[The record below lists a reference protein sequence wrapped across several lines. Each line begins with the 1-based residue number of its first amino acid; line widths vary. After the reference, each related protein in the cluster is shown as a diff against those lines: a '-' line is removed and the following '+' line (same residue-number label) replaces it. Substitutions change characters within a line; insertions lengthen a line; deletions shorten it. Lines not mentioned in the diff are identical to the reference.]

1 MSYKRFDFTVADK
14 VAHIKFNR
22 PDKRN
27 SMTLDFWHDMRAVFA
42 EIDSRDDVRVAVISS
57 TGPHFTS
64 GMDLSVFGSLT
75 PPNAEEGR
83 KRENLRRQILWFQ
96 ECFSVIDKV
105 RVPVLAAIQGGCIGG
120 GVDLATACDMRYCA
134 ADAFFTIKEID
145 IGMVADVG
153 TLQRLPLQMPAG
165 LVRELAYTGRRMPA
179 DEAKAC
185 GFVNQVFATHEQL
198 VDGVLAIART
208 IAAKTP
214 LAIAGSKEMLNYAR
228 DHSIEEGLNYIAT
241 WNAAM
246 LQTADMPEA
255 FAAGAQKRE
264 AKFDDVVAQLPIAKA
279 RSAKP

>member
-1 MSYKRFDFTVADK
+1 MAYESFDFSVMDK
-14 VAHIKFNR
+14 IAHIRFNR

-27 SMTLDFWHDMRAVFA
+27 SMTLAFWQEMRAVFA

-75 PPNAEEGR
+75 PPNVEEGR

-96 ECFSVIDKV
+96 ECFSVIDQA

-120 GVDLATACDMRYCA
+120 GVDLVTACDMRYCS

-153 TLQRLPLQMPAG
+153 TLQRLPLQMPSG
-165 LVRELAYTGRRMPA
+165 LVRELAYTGRRLTA
-179 DEAKAC
+179 EEAKAC
-185 GFVNQVFATHEQL
+185 GFVNQVFATREKL
-198 VDGVLAIART
+198 VEGVLDIART

-228 DHSIEEGLNYIAT
+228 DHSIEDGLNYIAT

-255 FAAGAQKRE
+255 FAATAQKRE
-264 AKFDDVVAQLPIAKA
+264 AKFDDLTASLPIAKA
-279 RSAKP
+279 RK